1 MQNDA
6 QSDCRALPLAGQC
19 APPTKTSSEASL
31 TVKGRPVRAW
41 LTSLGINLV
50 PCSALWWSP
59 WTSLY
64 HPPECIPFEEILS
77 ACARERGCSLPCR
90 AKQQASHAC
99 SLVALLAVQRCCIAE
114 FCYVTRRIILLLH
127 VCKGRCHHHAAF
139 KSWMQSLSACLHAA
153 FLYSTALLQILY
165 ACSLDL
171 CPAALGFVSVTCV
184 DKNRPQQSGTAG
196 LVQADGCFSQLP
208 SAMQH
213 LIIYTFKR
221 SRRKRCEWKPCR
233 IVLKSQV
240 RLARLQ
246 QVHRVSKALYRTDC
260 FRGAASVLSLTQT
273 FESLHIQSG
282 RGQGLLQSCLR
293 FLCAV
298 MQSLQRQLSA
308 LAPIHRRLRPCLKV

>member
-1 MQNDA
+1 M
-6 QSDCRALPLAGQC
+6 C
-19 APPTKTSSEASL
+19 T
-31 TVKGRPVRAW
+31 
-41 LTSLGINLV
+41 
-50 PCSALWWSP
+50 
-59 WTSLY
+59 
-64 HPPECIPFEEILS
+64 
-77 ACARERGCSLPCR
+77 RERLFNPLQSKAAGKPCMLPRRTSRSAELLRCR
-90 AKQQASHAC
+90 ILLCEKKDDSFACMFARGIAITVHAC
-99 SLVALLAVQRCCIAE
+99 
-114 FCYVTRRIILLLH
+114 
-127 VCKGRCHHHAAF
+127 
-139 KSWMQSLSACLHAA
+139 LSACLHAA